1 MRYLLDTNICIYFL
15 NQRSEHI
22 IHQLRKIPPQD
33 VWLCSI
39 VKAELWYGAMKS
51 ARKVEN
57 QARLEEFFAGFLS
70 LPFDEDAVHAYG
82 EIRAQVERDGA
93 PVGPNDL
100 FIAAIAMTNNLVL
113 LTHNSEEFQHIDG
126 LHVKDWGLHNDQAV
140 ESEEHP
146 E

>member
-22 IHQLRKIPPQD
+22 IQQLRRIPPQD

-57 QARLEEFFAGFLS
+57 QARLEEFFAGFLA
-70 LPFDEDAVHAYG
+70 LPFDEDAVHVYG
-82 EIRAQVERDGA
+82 EIRAQVERDGL
-93 PVGPNDL
+93 PVGANDL
-100 FIAAIAMTNNLVL
+100 FIAAIAMANTCIL
-113 LTHNSEEFQHIDG
+113 LTHNSKEFQHITG
-126 LHVKDWGLHNDQAV
+126 LDVKDWGM
-140 ESEEHP
+140 
-146 E
+146 